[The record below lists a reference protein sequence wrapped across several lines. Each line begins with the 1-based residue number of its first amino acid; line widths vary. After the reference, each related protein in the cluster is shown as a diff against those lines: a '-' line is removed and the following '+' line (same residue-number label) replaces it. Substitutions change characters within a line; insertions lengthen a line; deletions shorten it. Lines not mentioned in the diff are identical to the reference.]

1 MPYCIL
7 CKMQGVTSPRY
18 RNFLHYRENFCP
30 TDGAC
35 ATHSRRIGTIAIESA
50 EQDDPGRPPTSV
62 VRSLRM
68 ITITG
73 RNEASDLRA
82 MLQQK
87 FGF

>member
-7 CKMQGVTSPRY
+7 CKIQGVTSPRY

-30 TDGAC
+30 TDRC
-35 ATHSRRIGTIAIESA
+35 LRDPFSQDRDNCDRVS

-62 VRSLRM
+62 VRSVIM

-73 RNEASDLRA
+73 RNEASDPRA